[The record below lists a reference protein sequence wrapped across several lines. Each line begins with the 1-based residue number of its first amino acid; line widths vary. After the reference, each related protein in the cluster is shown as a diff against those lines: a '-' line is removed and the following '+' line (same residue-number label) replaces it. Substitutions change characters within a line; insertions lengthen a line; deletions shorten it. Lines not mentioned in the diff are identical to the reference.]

1 MKILEELNEVQRAA
15 VLSTEGP
22 NMIIA
27 GAGSGKTRV
36 LTYKIAYLIYKGVD
50 PFNIMSLTFT
60 NKAAREMRERI
71 ENLIGSTEARN
82 VWMGTFHSIFSRILR
97 MEADKLG
104 YPSNFTIYDTDDSKS
119 IIKKILKEQQL
130 DDKVYKPNQVLGRIS
145 SAKNNLISHIA
156 YNNNQELLAADNESA
171 KPKIGLIYGLYQ
183 ERLRKANAM
192 DFDDLLFNTNVLLR
206 DFPEVLL
213 KYQKR
218 FKYFLVDEY
227 QDTNYSQYLI
237 VKRLAA
243 RTENLTVVGDDA
255 QSIYAFRGANIQNIL
270 NMEKDYPDLKMFKL
284 EQNYRSTQN
293 IVQLANSIIKK
304 NKGQIK
310 KDVWTSN
317 TDGNKVRLISTNSDN
332 EEGNNVAR
340 TIFEIKNEEKAQ
352 DKDFAILYR
361 TNAQSRA
368 MEEAL
373 RRMNIPYRIY
383 GGLSFYSRKEIKD
396 ILAYYRLVVNPN
408 DEEALMRVINYPKR
422 GIGKTSIEKL
432 QVLAHQNNLSLWGLI
447 EQIHK
452 VNNFPKATAG
462 KIADFVTMI
471 KSFTAE
477 LHKKNAFELADHIA
491 KSSGIYR
498 ELSAAKDDDE
508 GVMRFENMEELLN
521 GIKDFSETESDEV
534 DADNSIRTLDEFM
547 LDIALL
553 TDADDKNKEESNAV
567 TLMTIHA
574 AKGLEFPYVFIVGL
588 EENLFP
594 SMMSLNSRA
603 DIEEER
609 RLFYVAITRA
619 EKRLFLSYA
628 QSRYKWG
635 NLQFTEPSRFI
646 SELKP
651 EFIDDLS
658 GEDLFTQNRTRMQ
671 KDKPEEKK
679 IWGKKRSFEVKPESP
694 SKKKDMLQ
702 AKNLKKVDA
711 NTESPVD
718 AGDTSKIEVGMEVF
732 HERFGR
738 GKVAAIEGTGQNRK
752 ATVSFKTVGDK
763 HLLLR
768 FAKLKVLS

>member
-1 MKILEELNEVQRAA
+1 
-15 VLSTEGP
+15 
-22 NMIIA
+22 
-27 GAGSGKTRV
+27 
-36 LTYKIAYLIYKGVD
+36 
-50 PFNIMSLTFT
+50 
-60 NKAAREMRERI
+60 
-71 ENLIGSTEARN
+71 
-82 VWMGTFHSIFSRILR
+82 
-97 MEADKLG
+97 
-104 YPSNFTIYDTDDSKS
+104 
-119 IIKKILKEQQL
+119 
-130 DDKVYKPNQVLGRIS
+130 
-145 SAKNNLISHIA
+145 
-156 YNNNQELLAADNESA
+156 
-171 KPKIGLIYGLYQ
+171 
-183 ERLRKANAM
+183 
-192 DFDDLLFNTNVLLR
+192 
-206 DFPEVLL
+206 
-213 KYQKR
+213 
-218 FKYFLVDEY
+218 EY

-293 IVQLANSIIKK
+293 IVQLANAIISK

-310 KDVWTSN
+310 KSVWTSN
-317 TDGNKVRLISTNSDN
+317 DDGNKVRLISTNSDN
-332 EEGNNVAR
+332 EEGNMVAR
-340 TIFEIKNEEKAQ
+340 TIFEVKNEDKAE
-352 DKDFAILYR
+352 DKAFSILYR

-396 ILAYYRLVVNPN
+396 LLAYYRLVINPN

-432 QVLAHQNNLSLWGLI
+432 QVLAHQNKLSLWGLI
-447 EQIHK
+447 EQIHQ

-462 KIADFVTMI
+462 KIAEFVTMV
-471 KSFTAE
+471 KSFMADLE
-477 LHKKNAFELADHIA
+477 KKNAFELADHIA

-498 ELSAAKDDDE
+498 ELSAARDDDE
-508 GVMRFENMEELLN
+508 GIMRFENVEELLS
-521 GIKDFSETESDEV
+521 GLKEFSEEESDEV
-534 DADNSIRTLDEFM
+534 DADNSIRTLSEFM
-547 LDIALL
+547 KDIALY

-594 SMMSLNSRA
+594 SMMALNSRA

-635 NLQFTEPSRFI
+635 NLQFSEPSRFI
-646 SELKP
+646 SELNP

-658 GEDLFTQNRTRMQ
+658 GEDLFTQNKPKMQ
-671 KDKPEEKK
+671 KDKPEDKK
-679 IWGKKRSFEVKPESP
+679 VWGKKRSFEVKPVSP
-694 SKKKDMLQ
+694 TKKRDMLQ

-711 NTESPVD
+711 NTESLKD
-718 AGDTSKIEVGMEVF
+718 TGDSAKIQIGMEIF

-738 GKVAAIEGTGQNRK
+738 GKVVEIEGTGQNRK
-752 ATVSFKTVGDK
+752 ATVFFKNVGDK
-763 HLLLR
+763 QLLLR

>member
-1 MKILEELNEVQRAA
+1 MKILDELNDVQREA

-60 NKAAREMRERI
+60 NKAAREMRTRI
-71 ENLIGSTEARN
+71 EELIGSTEARN

-104 YPSNFTIYDTDDSKS
+104 FPSNFTIYDTDDSKS

-130 DDKVYKPNQVLGRIS
+130 DDKIYKPAQVLGRIS

-156 YNNNQELLAADNESA
+156 YNNNPELLAADKEASR
-171 KPKIGLIYGLYQ
+171 PKIGTIYTLYQ
-183 ERLRKANAM
+183 ERLRRASAM

-243 RTENLTVVGDDA
+243 RDENLTVVGDDA

-293 IVQLANSIIKK
+293 IVQLANSIISNNKK
-304 NKGQIK
+304 QIK
-310 KDVWTSN
+310 KSVWTSN
-317 TDGNKVRLISTNSDN
+317 DDGYKVRLISTVSDN

-340 TIFEIKNEEKAQ
+340 TIFEIKNEEKAEN
-352 DKDFAILYR
+352 KEFAILYR

-368 MEEAL
+368 MEESL

-396 ILAYYRLVVNPN
+396 LLAYFRLTINPN
-408 DEEALMRVINYPKR
+408 DEEALLRVINYPRR

-432 QVLAHQNNLSLWGLI
+432 QVLAHENKLSLWSVI
-447 EQIHK
+447 EQIHR
-452 VNNFPKATAG
+452 VNNFPKATAN
-462 KIADFVTMI
+462 KIAEFVTMI
-471 KSFTAE
+471 KSYMKDLKT
-477 LHKKNAFELADHIA
+477 KNAFEMADHIA

-498 ELSAAKDDDE
+498 SLSAERDDDE
-508 GVMRFENMEELLN
+508 GVMRFENLEELLN
-521 GIKDFSETESDEV
+521 GLKEFSESESDEV
-534 DADNSIRTLDEFM
+534 GADNNIRSLEEFM
-547 LDIALL
+547 QDVALY

-594 SMMSLNSRA
+594 SMMALNSRA
-603 DIEEER
+603 EIEEER

-619 EKRLFLSYA
+619 EKRLFLSFA
-628 QSRYKWG
+628 QQRYKWG
-635 NLQFTEPSRFI
+635 NLQFSEPSRFL
-646 SELKP
+646 SELKA

-658 GEDLFTQNRTRMQ
+658 GANLFTQNKLRMQ
-671 KDKPEEKK
+671 KDKTEVKK
-679 IWGKKRSFEVKPESP
+679 VWGNQRSFEVKPESP
-694 SKKKDMLQ
+694 TKRRDMLQ
-702 AKNLKKVDA
+702 AKNLKKVDS
-711 NTESPVD
+711 NTSAPAD
-718 AGDTSKIEVGMEVF
+718 TGDSAKIKEGDEVF

-738 GKVAAIEGTGQNRK
+738 GKVVNIDGTGQNRK
-752 ATVSFKTVGDK
+752 ANVFFKSVGEK
-763 HLLLR
+763 QLLLR
-768 FAKLKVLS
+768 FAKLKVL

>member
-1 MKILEELNEVQRAA
+1 MKILEELNEVQRNA
-15 VLSTEGP
+15 VISTEGP

-36 LTYKIAYLIYKGVD
+36 LTYKIAYLIHKGVD

-71 ENLIGSTEARN
+71 EGLIGSTEARN

-104 YPSNFTIYDTDDSKS
+104 FPSNFTIYDTDDSKS

-156 YNNNQELLAADNESA
+156 YNNNQELLAADREAA
-171 KPKIGLIYGLYQ
+171 KPKIGIVYTLYQ
-183 ERLRKANAM
+183 ERLRKAGAM
-192 DFDDLLFNTNVLLR
+192 DFDDLLYNTNVLLR

-293 IVQLANSIIKK
+293 IVQLANAIISK

-310 KDVWTSN
+310 KNVWTSN

-332 EEGNNVAR
+332 EEGNMVAR
-340 TIFEIKNEEKAQ
+340 TIFEVQNEEKSEA
-352 DKDFAILYR
+352 KEFSILYR

-396 ILAYYRLVVNPN
+396 LLAYYRLVVNPK
-408 DEEALMRVINYPKR
+408 DEEALTRIINYPKR

-432 QVLAHQNNLSLWGLI
+432 QVLAHQNKLSLWDLI
-447 EQIHK
+447 DQINN
-452 VNNFPKATAG
+452 VNNFPKATAR
-462 KIADFVTMI
+462 KIQDFVTMI
-471 KSFTAE
+471 KSFMVDLE
-477 LHKKNAFELADHIA
+477 RKNAFELADHIA

-498 ELSAAKDDDE
+498 ELSAARDDDE
-508 GVMRFENMEELLN
+508 GVMRFENVEELLS
-521 GIKDFSETESDEV
+521 GLKEFSEEESDEV
-534 DADNSIRTLDEFM
+534 DADNSIRTLPEFM
-547 LDIALL
+547 KDIALY
-553 TDADDKNKEESNAV
+553 TDSDDKNKEESNAV

-635 NLQFTEPSRFI
+635 NLQFSEPSRFI
-646 SELKP
+646 SELNP
-651 EFIDDLS
+651 QFIDDLT
-658 GEDLFTQNRTRMQ
+658 GEDLFTQNKPKMQ

-679 IWGKKRSFEVKPESP
+679 VWGKKRSFEVKPESP
-694 SKKKDMLQ
+694 TKKRDMLQ

-711 NTESPVD
+711 DTESPSD
-718 AGDTSKIEVGMEVF
+718 TGDSAKIQAGMEVF

-738 GKVAAIEGTGQNRK
+738 GKVVEIEGTGQNRK
-752 ATVSFKTVGDK
+752 ATVFFKNVGDK
-763 HLLLR
+763 QLLLR